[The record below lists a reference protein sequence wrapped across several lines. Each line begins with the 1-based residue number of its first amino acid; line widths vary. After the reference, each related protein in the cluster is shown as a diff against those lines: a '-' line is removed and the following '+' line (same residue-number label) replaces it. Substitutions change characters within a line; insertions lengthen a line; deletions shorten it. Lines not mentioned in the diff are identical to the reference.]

1 MEGEVTESAGIL
13 NTPTDRVEGPKP
25 QTELTYIHT
34 YISPAQKLPKHY
46 LAKHSS
52 MVQKMCFCVA

>member
-34 YISPAQKLPKHY
+34 YLPSSKA
-46 LAKHSS
+46 AKALPS
-52 MVQKMCFCVA
+52 